1 MQKTNENNLIFMS
14 ASNSDSAE
22 ISKFTRMA
30 DQWWNTEGL
39 CKPLHAINPLRLEF
53 ITKQQAIQGQKLID
67 IGCGGGILT
76 ETLAQLG
83 AQVTGIDKS
92 TELIKV
98 AKKHAEENHLSIEY
112 ILSDAE
118 SLAKEHSG
126 SFDAVCCMEL
136 LEHVPDPCS
145 LIQACS
151 ELAKPGA
158 WVFFSTINRNPLAYL
173 LAIIGA
179 EYFLKLLPR
188 GTHDYKKFIRPSE
201 LATGARQAGLLLR
214 KFQGIH
220 YNPLT
225 QHYALTEDI
234 RVNYLAAFQKQS

>member
-1 MQKTNENNLIFMS
+1 MS

-22 ISKFTRMA
+22 ISKFTLMA
-30 DQWWNTEGL
+30 EQWWDAKGL
-39 CKPLHAINPLRLEF
+39 CKPLHIINPLRLEF
-53 ITKQQAIQGQKLID
+53 MTAQQLLQGQKVID

-76 ETLAQLG
+76 EAMAKIG

-92 TELIKV
+92 NTLIEV
-98 AKKHAEENHLSIEY
+98 AKKHAAENQLSINY
-112 ILSDAE
+112 FLSDAE
-118 SLAKEHSG
+118 SFAKEHSE
-126 SFDAVCCMEL
+126 SYDVVCCMEL
-136 LEHVPDPCS
+136 LEHVPDPSS

-151 ELAKPGA
+151 NLAKPGA
-158 WVFFSTINRNPLAYL
+158 SIFFSTINRNPRAYL
-173 LAIIGA
+173 LAILGA

-201 LATGARQAGLLLR
+201 LASAARQANLVLQ

-225 QHYALTEDI
+225 QRYTLGKDI
-234 RVNYLAAFQKQS
+234 RVNYLVAFRKHA